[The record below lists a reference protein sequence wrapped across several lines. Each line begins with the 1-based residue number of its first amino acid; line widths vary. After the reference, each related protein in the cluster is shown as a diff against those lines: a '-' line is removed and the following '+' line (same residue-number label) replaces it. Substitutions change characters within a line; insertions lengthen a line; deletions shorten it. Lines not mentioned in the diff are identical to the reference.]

1 MLFPPKAAKFLLR
14 VLASRERE
22 NAYLGDVEELFFDR
36 VDSLGL
42 RKAKQWYWREV
53 VKAFPRFIQESIR
66 WRITMLKNYLKVAIR
81 NIARHKGYSLINI
94 VGLAVGMACCILILL
109 WVFDELSY
117 DKFHQDLDRLHQ
129 IVVSGDN
136 QSWLSTPWALIP
148 ALKKDFPEIIQ
159 GSQYAEQTILMKV
172 EGRLYNESCALAQ
185 PDFLKMFSFPFVK
198 GNAEN
203 AFLDRNSIVL
213 TEETAVKYFGD
224 EDPVGKTIQFDGR
237 VDLFVTGVVENI
249 PANSSF
255 QFDLLT
261 HSSHYFGE
269 DRLFTWSM
277 DCPGFVMLDANTD
290 PGIVSQKIVDS
301 INKYDKRTNEKYY
314 VALRPAASMHLY
326 SVRGTDPV
334 VYVYLFSIVAFIVLL
349 IACINFMNLA
359 TARSLKRAQEVG
371 MRKVVGASRGDIIRQ
386 FLGESF
392 LLVAVAILFSLLL
405 VKLLLPAFNNLA
417 QKELGLHVVSFPIL
431 VVLFLSIML
440 FTGLISGS
448 YPALFLSSFQPIFI
462 IKKGSEKGARNHLMR
477 KVLIVFQFSAAV
489 ILIVST
495 VLIFRQMNFIQS
507 RDLGMNKDQILIVPM
522 NRTVRSSYPVIKER
536 LMRDQGIVN
545 VTAAS
550 SIPLAIGNNNP
561 VYWEGR
567 SFEEYESINFVCCD
581 YDYFETF
588 DMTMSHGR
596 SFSREFPTDNG
607 NYIINESALKM
618 TGYEDPIGRMFSMW
632 RQEGEILGVVKN
644 FHATSLHNEIQ
655 PIVFML
661 YKNLP
666 YFNMFVKVKPGQLP
680 ATLSGIEATI
690 KDSVPNY
697 VFNYSF
703 LDDFFAQQYQR
714 EERLKELLKYF
725 AVLAILV
732 SCLGMLGL
740 ISFMAEQRTK
750 EVAIRKVLGARNAT
764 IVGIL
769 SREFLILVGI
779 ANLLAWPVA
788 YYLMHKWLQ
797 GFVFHTSLVWWVFVL
812 SGAAALFITLFTVSF
827 QSIKAATANPIDSL
841 RYE

>member
-1 MLFPPKAAKFLLR
+1 MQPPPKIPRHLLHTMSSQERDEAYFRDIEEIFRDKVNRFGLKRAKR
-14 VLASRERE
+14 
-22 NAYLGDVEELFFDR
+22 
-36 VDSLGL
+36 
-42 RKAKQWYWREV
+42 WYRREV
-53 VKAFPRFIQESIR
+53 VKAMPRFFRESIR
-66 WRITMLKNYLKVAIR
+66 WRGTMIKNYLKIAIR
-81 NIARHKGYSLINI
+81 NLARHRGYSFINI
-94 VGLAVGMACCILILL
+94 AGLAVGMACCLLILL

-117 DKFHQDLDRLHQ
+117 DRFHQDLDQLHQ

-136 QSWLSTPWALIP
+136 QSWLSSPWALIP
-148 ALKKDFPEIIQ
+148 ALKNDFPEVIQ

-172 EGRLYNESCALAQ
+172 GDSLYNENCALAQ
-185 PDFLKMFSFPFVK
+185 PDFLKMFSFAFVK

-203 AFLDRNSIVL
+203 AFADRNSIVL
-213 TEETAVKYFGD
+213 TENTAAKYFGD
-224 EDPVGKTIQFDGR
+224 DDPMGKTVQFNGR
-237 VDLFVTGVVENI
+237 VDLFVTGVIENI
-249 PANSSF
+249 PANSTF

-277 DCPGFVMLDANTD
+277 DCPGFVKLDANAD

-301 INKYDKRTNEKYY
+301 INKSDKRTNNKYY
-314 VALRPAASMHLY
+314 ISLRPVASMHLY
-326 SVRGTDPV
+326 AVRGTDPV
-334 VYVYLFSIVAFIVLL
+334 VYVYLFSIVAALILL

-392 LLVAVAILFSLLL
+392 LLVAISILISLLL
-405 VKLLLPAFNNLA
+405 VKLLLPSFNILA
-417 QKELGLHVVSFPIL
+417 QKELGLHILSLPIL
-431 VVLFLSIML
+431 ACLFVSIVLV
-440 FTGLISGS
+440 TGLISGS
-448 YPALFLSSFQPIFI
+448 YPALFLSSFQPITS
-462 IKKGSEKGARNHLMR
+462 IKKGSEKGSSSQRLR
-477 KVLIVFQFSAAV
+477 KALIVFQFSAAV

-495 VLIFRQMNFIQS
+495 VMIFRQMNFILS
-507 RDLGMNKDQILIVPM
+507 SDLGMNKDQVLIIPM
-522 NRTVRSSYPVIKER
+522 SREVRSSYPVIKER
-536 LMRDQGIVN
+536 LLRDPGIVN

-550 SIPLAIGNNNP
+550 NIPIAINNINP

-567 SFEEYESINFVCCD
+567 SFEDYESISFVCCD

-588 DMTMSHGR
+588 NMTMSQGR
-596 SFSREFPTDNG
+596 SFSKEFPTDTG

-632 RQEGEILGVVKN
+632 RDEGEIVGVVKN
-644 FHATSLHNEIQ
+644 FHARSLHNDIQ

-666 YFNMFVKVKPGQLP
+666 YFNLFVKVRPEQLP
-680 ATLSGIEATI
+680 ATITGIGATI
-690 KDSVPNY
+690 KDAVPNY

-703 LDDFFAQQYQR
+703 MDDYFARQYQT
-714 EERLKELLKYF
+714 EERLKNLLKYF
-725 AVLAILV
+725 TVLALFV

-750 EVAIRKVLGARNAT
+750 EVAIRKVLGAGSAT
-764 IVGIL
+764 IVGLL
-769 SREFLILVGI
+769 SREFLVLVGI

-797 GFVFHTSLVWWVFVL
+797 GFVFHTSLVWWVFLL
-812 SGAAALFITLFTVSF
+812 SGASALLITLFTVSF
-827 QSIKAATANPIDSL
+827 QSIKAALANPVDSL

>member
-1 MLFPPKAAKFLLR
+1 MLYPPKAAKLLLR
-14 VLASRERE
+14 ILSSQERE
-22 NAYLGDVEELFFDR
+22 DAYFGDIEELFFER
-36 VDSLGL
+36 VNSLGL
-42 RKAKQWYWREV
+42 RKAKRWYWQEV
-53 VKAFPRFIQESIR
+53 LKAMPRFIQESIR
-66 WRITMLKNYLKVAIR
+66 WRLTMIKNYLKVAVR

-109 WVFDELSY
+109 WVFDELRY
-117 DKFHQDLDRLHQ
+117 DRFHKELDQLHQ
-129 IVVSGDN
+129 IVVSGEK

-148 ALKKDFPEIIQ
+148 ALKNDYPEIEQ
-159 GSQYAEQTILMKV
+159 GSQYAEKTILMKV
-172 EGRLYNESCALAQ
+172 GGRLYNETCALAQ
-185 PDFLKMFSFPFVK
+185 PDFLKMFSFTFVN

-203 AFLDRNSIVL
+203 AFIDWNSIVL
-213 TEETAVKYFGD
+213 TEKTAAKYFGD
-224 EDPVGKTIQFDGR
+224 EDPIGKTVQFNGN
-237 VDLFVTGVVENI
+237 VDLFVTGVIEDI
-249 PANSSF
+249 PSNSTF

-261 HSSHYFGE
+261 HSAHYFGKG
-269 DRLFTWSM
+269 RLLTWSM
-277 DCPGFVMLDANTD
+277 DCPGFVKLEASTD
-290 PGIVSQKIVDS
+290 PHLVSQKIVDS

-314 VALRPAASMHLY
+314 IALRPVASMHLY

-334 VYVYLFSIVAFIVLL
+334 VYVYLFSIVAVIVLL

-392 LLVAVAILFSLLL
+392 LLVAIAILFSLLL

-417 QKELGLHVVSFPIL
+417 QKELGLDIISFPIMA
-431 VVLFLSIML
+431 VLFVSIMMI
-440 FTGLISGS
+440 TGLLSGS
-448 YPALFLSSFQPIFI
+448 YPALYLASFQPIFI
-462 IKKGSEKGARNHLMR
+462 MKKDSGKGSKNHLIR
-477 KVLIVFQFSAAV
+477 KILIVFQFSAAV

-495 VLIFRQMNFIQS
+495 VMIFRQMNFIQS
-507 RDLGMNKDQILIVPM
+507 RDLGMNKDQILIIPM
-522 NRTVRSSYPVIKER
+522 SREVRALYPVIKDR
-536 LMRDQGIVN
+536 LLQDQEIVN

-550 SIPLAIGNNNP
+550 NIPLAINNNNP

-567 SFEEYESINFVCCD
+567 SFEEFVSINFVCCD

-588 DMTMSHGR
+588 DMTMSQGR
-596 SFSREFPTDNG
+596 SFSKEFPTDNS
-607 NYIINESALKM
+607 NYIINEATLKM

-632 RQEGEILGVVKN
+632 RDEGEIVGVVKN

-661 YKNLP
+661 YQNLP
-666 YFNMFVKVKPGQLP
+666 YFNMFVKVSPGQLP
-680 ATLSGIEATI
+680 TTINAIEATI
-690 KDSVPNY
+690 KEAVPNY
-697 VFNYSF
+697 VFNYTF
-703 LDDFFAQQYQR
+703 LDEFFAQQYQR
-714 EERLKELLKYF
+714 EERLKNLLKYF
-725 AVLAILV
+725 AGLAIFV

-764 IVGIL
+764 IVSIL
-769 SREFLILVGI
+769 SKEFLILVAI
-779 ANLLAWPVA
+779 ANLLAWPAA
-788 YYLMHKWLQ
+788 YYLMHMWLQ
-797 GFVFHTSLVWWVFVL
+797 GFVFHTSLTWWVFVL

-827 QSIKAATANPIDSL
+827 QSIKAAAANPIDSL